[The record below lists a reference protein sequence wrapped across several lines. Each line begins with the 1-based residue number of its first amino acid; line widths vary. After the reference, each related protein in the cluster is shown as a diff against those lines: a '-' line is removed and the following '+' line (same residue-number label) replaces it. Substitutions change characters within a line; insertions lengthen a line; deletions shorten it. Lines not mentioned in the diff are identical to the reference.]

1 MSTLQLPIVANQ
13 LPAGFCPASNQDLLN
28 QFAASSF
35 AVLNTGGGSSSPV
48 ASGFVIS
55 ATKPSDTTVA
65 WQQLDTLGRPTRIY
79 LFAQGAWLSLHPT
92 VPGLT
97 QWWFG
102 ALPDFTIFDGGDA
115 NPLSAISG
123 PMWQQAL
130 NTDGTTITAKIP
142 IAAGTLPSGT
152 VLSVG
157 NTGGEEKHQLLINE
171 LPQLVMTL
179 AATGLNFSLPTP
191 TAGNYIAGSDT
202 RFPSIPHNTDVLT
215 KPLGGNAS
223 NVADAHNTMPP
234 YVVGTLLQRSARLFY
249 SVS

>member
-1 MSTLQLPIVANQ
+1 MSQINLPIQANS

-28 QFAASSF
+28 AFAAASF

-65 WQQLDTLGRPTRIY
+65 WQQLDTLGRPTRLY
-79 LFAQGAWLSLHPT
+79 VFAQGAWLSLHPT

-102 ALPDFTIFDGGDA
+102 ALPDFTVFDGGDA
-115 NPLSAISG
+115 NPLSSISG

-130 NTDGTTITAKIP
+130 NTDNTVITAKFP
-142 IAAGTLPSGT
+142 VAAGTLPSGT
-152 VLSVG
+152 IIAAG

-171 LPQLVMTL
+171 LPQLVMKL
-179 AATGLNFSLPTP
+179 SGVGLNFNLPTP
-191 TAGNYIAGSDT
+191 AAGNYIAGSDT
-202 RFPSIPHNTDVLT
+202 RFPTIPHNVDILT
-215 KPLGGNAS
+215 QPLGGNSS
-223 NVADAHNTMPP
+223 NIADSHNTMPP
-234 YVVGTLLQRSARLFY
+234 YVVGYLLQRSQRLYY
-249 SVS
+249 SA